1 MKSYSLPG
9 SCLTFI
15 SVSASI
21 TCGTD
26 VEKAIKWS
34 KSSFTPSSSIICCHI
49 SHRFR
54 VTSMHPPFTSALSIF
69 SAISISFGLPLA
81 SSSCL
86 YLSTLSCA
94 SLLTSKLTSSS
105 QHPKYSQSVASKEE
119 KEAEP
124 EGEAEPEREAELEG
138 EAEPALPLCAPV
150 PCDSIA
156 GPPPSSSASI
166 SPKQKSM
173 ISSSDSIL
181 CLKAAGRA
189 KTAGS
194 IHPLQSRAA
203 GRAAEEAPA
212 GREREAEKA
221 AEEEAPAAEEA
232 PFILG
237 FSTQNTPCFST
248 FTSVTLTGIPT
259 RSLSPYSAT
268 H

>member
-49 SHRFR
+49 SHLFR

-105 QHPKYSQSVASKEE
+105 QHPKYSQSISSEE
-119 KEAEP
+119 E
-124 EGEAEPEREAELEG
+124 
-138 EAEPALPLCAPV
+138 
-150 PCDSIA
+150 S
-156 GPPPSSSASI
+156 PPSSSASI

-173 ISSSDSIL
+173 MSSSDSIL

-189 KTAGS
+189 KAAGS

-203 GRAAEEAPA
+203 GR
-212 GREREAEKA
+212 EREAEKA
-221 AEEEAPAAEEA
+221 AEEATEAAAEEEAEEA

>member
-49 SHRFR
+49 SHLFR

-105 QHPKYSQSVASKEE
+105 QHPKYSQSVTS
-119 KEAEP
+119 EP
-124 EGEAEPEREAELEG
+124 EG

-173 ISSSDSIL
+173 MSSSDSIL

-203 GRAAEEAPA
+203 GR
-212 GREREAEKA
+212 EREAEK
-221 AEEEAPAAEEA
+221 EAAEEA

-248 FTSVTLTGIPT
+248 FTSVTLIGIPT

>member
-49 SHRFR
+49 SHLFR

-105 QHPKYSQSVASKEE
+105 QHPKYSQSVTS
-119 KEAEP
+119 EP
-124 EGEAEPEREAELEG
+124 EGEG
-138 EAEPALPLCAPV
+138 EAEPALSLCAPV

-173 ISSSDSIL
+173 MSSSDSIL

-189 KTAGS
+189 KAAGS

-203 GRAAEEAPA
+203 GR
-212 GREREAEKA
+212 EREAEKEA
-221 AEEEAPAAEEA
+221 AEEKAEEAEEA
-232 PFILG
+232 PFSSG

>member
-49 SHRFR
+49 SHLFR

-105 QHPKYSQSVASKEE
+105 QHPKYSQSVTS
-119 KEAEP
+119 EP
-124 EGEAEPEREAELEG
+124 EG

-173 ISSSDSIL
+173 MSSSDSIL

-189 KTAGS
+189 KAAGS

-203 GRAAEEAPA
+203 GR
-212 GREREAEKA
+212 EREAEKEA
-221 AEEEAPAAEEA
+221 EEATEEEAPEVEAAEEEA

>member
-49 SHRFR
+49 SHLFR
-54 VTSMHPPFTSALSIF
+54 VTSMHPPFTSTLSIF

-105 QHPKYSQSVASKEE
+105 QPPKYSQSVASKEE

-124 EGEAEPEREAELEG
+124 EGDAEPEREAE
-138 EAEPALPLCAPV
+138 PPLPLCAPV

-173 ISSSDSIL
+173 MSSSDSIL

-189 KTAGS
+189 KAAGS

-203 GRAAEEAPA
+203 GR
-212 GREREAEKA
+212 EREAEE
-221 AEEEAPAAEEA
+221 AEEEVEAAEEEA

>member
-49 SHRFR
+49 SHLFR

-105 QHPKYSQSVASKEE
+105 QHPKYSQSVTSEEE
-119 KEAEP
+119 KEAE
-124 EGEAEPEREAELEG
+124 L
-138 EAEPALPLCAPV
+138 ALPLCAPV

-173 ISSSDSIL
+173 MSSSDSIL

-189 KTAGS
+189 KAAGS

-203 GRAAEEAPA
+203 GR
-212 GREREAEKA
+212 EREAEKEA
-221 AEEEAPAAEEA
+221 AEEKAEEAAEEA

-248 FTSVTLTGIPT
+248 LTSVTLTGIPT

>member
-49 SHRFR
+49 SHLFR

-105 QHPKYSQSVASKEE
+105 QHPKYSQSVTS
-119 KEAEP
+119 EP
-124 EGEAEPEREAELEG
+124 EG

-173 ISSSDSIL
+173 MSSSDSIL

-189 KTAGS
+189 KAAGS

-203 GRAAEEAPA
+203 GR
-212 GREREAEKA
+212 EREAEKEA
-221 AEEEAPAAEEA
+221 TEEKAPAEEA

>member
-49 SHRFR
+49 SHLFR

-69 SAISISFGLPLA
+69 SAVSISFGLPLA

-105 QHPKYSQSVASKEE
+105 QHPKYSQSTASEE
-119 KEAEP
+119 
-124 EGEAEPEREAELEG
+124 EGEAEPAAEREAEPAAEREAEPAAEG

-173 ISSSDSIL
+173 MSSSDSIL

-189 KTAGS
+189 KAAGS

-203 GRAAEEAPA
+203 GR
-212 GREREAEKA
+212 EREAEKA
-221 AEEEAPAAEEA
+221 AAEEAATEEAEA

-248 FTSVTLTGIPT
+248 LTSVTLTGIPT

>member
-49 SHRFR
+49 SHLFR

-105 QHPKYSQSVASKEE
+105 QHPKYSQSVTS
-119 KEAEP
+119 EP
-124 EGEAEPEREAELEG
+124 EG

-150 PCDSIA
+150 PSDSIA

-173 ISSSDSIL
+173 MSSSDSIL

-189 KTAGS
+189 KAAGS

-203 GRAAEEAPA
+203 GR
-212 GREREAEKA
+212 EREAEKEAEEATEEEA
-221 AEEEAPAAEEA
+221 AEEATEAEEA

-248 FTSVTLTGIPT
+248 LTSVTLTGIPT

>member
-49 SHRFR
+49 SHLFR

-105 QHPKYSQSVASKEE
+105 QHPKYSQSVTS
-119 KEAEP
+119 EP
-124 EGEAEPEREAELEG
+124 EG

-173 ISSSDSIL
+173 MSSSDSIL

-189 KTAGS
+189 KAAGS

-203 GRAAEEAPA
+203 GR
-212 GREREAEKA
+212 EREAEKA
-221 AEEEAPAAEEA
+221 EAEAPAAEEEEA

>member
-49 SHRFR
+49 SHLFR

-105 QHPKYSQSVASKEE
+105 QHPKYSQSVTS
-119 KEAEP
+119 EP
-124 EGEAEPEREAELEG
+124 EG

-203 GRAAEEAPA
+203 GR
-212 GREREAEKA
+212 EREAEEET
-221 AEEEAPAAEEA
+221 EEEAGRAEEEA

>member
-26 VEKAIKWS
+26 AEKAIKWS

-49 SHRFR
+49 SHLFR

-156 GPPPSSSASI
+156 GPPPSSPASI

-173 ISSSDSIL
+173 MSSSDSIL

-189 KTAGS
+189 KAAGS

-203 GRAAEEAPA
+203 GR
-212 GREREAEKA
+212 EREAEKEA
-221 AEEEAPAAEEA
+221 AEEKAEEA
-232 PFILG
+232 PFISG

>member
-49 SHRFR
+49 SHLFR

-105 QHPKYSQSVASKEE
+105 QHPKYSQSISSEE
-119 KEAEP
+119 E
-124 EGEAEPEREAELEG
+124 
-138 EAEPALPLCAPV
+138 
-150 PCDSIA
+150 S
-156 GPPPSSSASI
+156 PPSSSASI

-173 ISSSDSIL
+173 MSSSDSIL
-181 CLKAAGRA
+181 CLKAAGRVKA
-189 KTAGS
+189 AGS

-203 GRAAEEAPA
+203 GR
-212 GREREAEKA
+212 EREAEKEAEAEAAEAA
-221 AEEEAPAAEEA
+221 AEEEEEA
-232 PFILG
+232 PFISG

-248 FTSVTLTGIPT
+248 LTSVTLTGIPT

>member
-49 SHRFR
+49 SHLFR

-105 QHPKYSQSVASKEE
+105 QHPKYSQSVTS
-119 KEAEP
+119 EP
-124 EGEAEPEREAELEG
+124 EGD
-138 EAEPALPLCAPV
+138 AEPALPLCALV

-173 ISSSDSIL
+173 MSSSDSIL
-181 CLKAAGRA
+181 CLKAEGRVKA
-189 KTAGS
+189 AGS

-203 GRAAEEAPA
+203 GR
-212 GREREAEKA
+212 EREAEKA
-221 AEEEAPAAEEA
+221 AEEEEETATEEEAPAEEA

>member
-49 SHRFR
+49 SHLFR

-105 QHPKYSQSVASKEE
+105 QHSKYSQSVTS
-119 KEAEP
+119 EP
-124 EGEAEPEREAELEG
+124 EG

-173 ISSSDSIL
+173 MSSSDSIL

-189 KTAGS
+189 KAAGS

-203 GRAAEEAPA
+203 GR
-212 GREREAEKA
+212 EREAEEETEEET
-221 AEEEAPAAEEA
+221 EEEAGRAEEEA

>member
-26 VEKAIKWS
+26 AEKAIKWS

-49 SHRFR
+49 SHLFR

-105 QHPKYSQSVASKEE
+105 QHPKYSQSVASEEE

-124 EGEAEPEREAELEG
+124 EGEAEPEEAELGEAEPGEAEPG

-166 SPKQKSM
+166 SSKQKSM
-173 ISSSDSIL
+173 MSSSDSIL

-189 KTAGS
+189 KAAGS

-203 GRAAEEAPA
+203 GR
-212 GREREAEKA
+212 EREAEKE
-221 AEEEAPAAEEA
+221 AEEKEAEEEA

>member
-1 MKSYSLPG
+1 MKSYCLPG

-49 SHRFR
+49 SHLFR

-69 SAISISFGLPLA
+69 SAISISLGLPLA

-105 QHPKYSQSVASKEE
+105 QHPKYSQSISSEEE
-119 KEAEP
+119 KEEEP
-124 EGEAEPEREAELEG
+124 EGEAEPE

-156 GPPPSSSASI
+156 GPPPSSPASI

-173 ISSSDSIL
+173 MSSSDSIL

-189 KTAGS
+189 KAAGS

-203 GRAAEEAPA
+203 GR
-212 GREREAEKA
+212 EREAERE
-221 AEEEAPAAEEA
+221 AEEEVKEAAAPAEEA

-237 FSTQNTPCFST
+237 FSTQNIPCFST

-259 RSLSPYSAT
+259 RSLSPNSAT

>member
-69 SAISISFGLPLA
+69 SAISISFALPLA

-105 QHPKYSQSVASKEE
+105 QHPKYSQSVSSKEE
-119 KEAEP
+119 KEEEP
-124 EGEAEPEREAELEG
+124 EG

-173 ISSSDSIL
+173 MSSSDSIL

-189 KTAGS
+189 KAAGS

-212 GREREAEKA
+212 GREREAEKE
-221 AEEEAPAAEEA
+221 AEEEAPAEEA

>member
-49 SHRFR
+49 SHLFR

-105 QHPKYSQSVASKEE
+105 QHPKYSQSVTS
-119 KEAEP
+119 EP
-124 EGEAEPEREAELEG
+124 EG

-173 ISSSDSIL
+173 MSSSDSIL

-189 KTAGS
+189 KAAGS

-203 GRAAEEAPA
+203 GR
-212 GREREAEKA
+212 EREAEKA
-221 AEEEAPAAEEA
+221 CAAA
-232 PFILG
+232 C
-237 FSTQNTPCFST
+237 SWRRTADRM
-248 FTSVTLTGIPT
+248 
-259 RSLSPYSAT
+259 RSLILWCG
-268 H
+268 

>member
-49 SHRFR
+49 SHLFR

-105 QHPKYSQSVASKEE
+105 QHPKYSQSVTSEE
-119 KEAEP
+119 E
-124 EGEAEPEREAELEG
+124 
-138 EAEPALPLCAPV
+138 
-150 PCDSIA
+150 S
-156 GPPPSSSASI
+156 PPSSSASI

-173 ISSSDSIL
+173 MSSSDSIL

-189 KTAGS
+189 KAAGS

-203 GRAAEEAPA
+203 GR
-212 GREREAEKA
+212 EREAEKA
-221 AEEEAPAAEEA
+221 AEKEAAAEEA

>member
-49 SHRFR
+49 SHLFR

-105 QHPKYSQSVASKEE
+105 QHPKYSQSVTS
-119 KEAEP
+119 EP
-124 EGEAEPEREAELEG
+124 EG

-173 ISSSDSIL
+173 MSSSDSIL

-189 KTAGS
+189 KAAGS

-203 GRAAEEAPA
+203 GREREAGKAAAEE
-212 GREREAEKA
+212 
-221 AEEEAPAAEEA
+221 EEA

-248 FTSVTLTGIPT
+248 LTSVTLTGIPT

>member
-49 SHRFR
+49 SHLFR

-105 QHPKYSQSVASKEE
+105 QHPKYSQSISSKEE
-119 KEAEP
+119 KEEEP
-124 EGEAEPEREAELEG
+124 EG
-138 EAEPALPLCAPV
+138 EAEPALPLCVPV

-156 GPPPSSSASI
+156 GPPSSSPATI

-173 ISSSDSIL
+173 MSSSDSIL

-189 KTAGS
+189 KAAGS
-194 IHPLQSRAA
+194 FHPLQSRA
-203 GRAAEEAPA
+203 A

-221 AEEEAPAAEEA
+221 AEEEEEAAEAAEEA

-248 FTSVTLTGIPT
+248 LTSVTLTGIPT

>member
-49 SHRFR
+49 SHLFR

-105 QHPKYSQSVASKEE
+105 QHPKYSQSISSEE
-119 KEAEP
+119 E
-124 EGEAEPEREAELEG
+124 
-138 EAEPALPLCAPV
+138 
-150 PCDSIA
+150 S
-156 GPPPSSSASI
+156 PPSSSASI

-173 ISSSDSIL
+173 MSSSDSIL

-189 KTAGS
+189 KAAGS

-203 GRAAEEAPA
+203 GR
-212 GREREAEKA
+212 EREAEKEAEAEAAEAA
-221 AEEEAPAAEEA
+221 AEEEEEA
-232 PFILG
+232 PFISG

-248 FTSVTLTGIPT
+248 LTSVTLTGIPT

>member
-49 SHRFR
+49 SHLFR

-105 QHPKYSQSVASKEE
+105 QHPKYSQSVASEEE

-124 EGEAEPEREAELEG
+124 EGEAEPEEAELKGEAEPG

-156 GPPPSSSASI
+156 GPPSSSPATI

-173 ISSSDSIL
+173 MSSSDSIL

-203 GRAAEEAPA
+203 GR
-212 GREREAEKA
+212 EREAEEET
-221 AEEEAPAAEEA
+221 EEEAGRAEEEA

>member
-49 SHRFR
+49 SHLFR

-81 SSSCL
+81 SSSCR

-119 KEAEP
+119 KEEEP
-124 EGEAEPEREAELEG
+124 EG
-138 EAEPALPLCAPV
+138 EAEPALPLCVPV

-156 GPPPSSSASI
+156 GPPPSSPASI

-173 ISSSDSIL
+173 MSSSDSIL

-189 KTAGS
+189 KAAGS

-203 GRAAEEAPA
+203 GR
-212 GREREAEKA
+212 EREAEKA
-221 AEEEAPAAEEA
+221 AEEAEEA

-248 FTSVTLTGIPT
+248 LTSVTLTGIPT

>member
-49 SHRFR
+49 SHLFR

-69 SAISISFGLPLA
+69 SAISISFVLPLA

-105 QHPKYSQSVASKEE
+105 QHPKYSQSISSEEE
-119 KEAEP
+119 KEEEP
-124 EGEAEPEREAELEG
+124 EEAELG

-173 ISSSDSIL
+173 MCSSDSIL

-189 KTAGS
+189 KAAGS

-203 GRAAEEAPA
+203 GR
-212 GREREAEKA
+212 EREAEKEAEAAA
-221 AEEEAPAAEEA
+221 AEEEEEA

>member
-49 SHRFR
+49 SHLFR

-105 QHPKYSQSVASKEE
+105 QHPKYSQSVTS
-119 KEAEP
+119 
-124 EGEAEPEREAELEG
+124 EPER

-173 ISSSDSIL
+173 MSSSDSIL

-189 KTAGS
+189 KAAGS

-203 GRAAEEAPA
+203 GR
-212 GREREAEKA
+212 EREAEKE
-221 AEEEAPAAEEA
+221 AEEEAPAEEA

>member
-49 SHRFR
+49 SHLFR

-105 QHPKYSQSVASKEE
+105 QHPKYSQSVTS
-119 KEAEP
+119 EP
-124 EGEAEPEREAELEG
+124 EG

-173 ISSSDSIL
+173 MSSSDSIL

-189 KTAGS
+189 KAAGS
-194 IHPLQSRAA
+194 IHPLQSRA
-203 GRAAEEAPA
+203 A

-221 AEEEAPAAEEA
+221 AEEEAPAEEA

>member
-49 SHRFR
+49 SHLFL

-105 QHPKYSQSVASKEE
+105 QHPKYSQSISSEE
-119 KEAEP
+119 E
-124 EGEAEPEREAELEG
+124 
-138 EAEPALPLCAPV
+138 
-150 PCDSIA
+150 S
-156 GPPPSSSASI
+156 PPSSSASI

-173 ISSSDSIL
+173 MSSSDSIL
-181 CLKAAGRA
+181 CLKAAGRVKA
-189 KTAGS
+189 AGS

-203 GRAAEEAPA
+203 GR
-212 GREREAEKA
+212 EREAEKEA
-221 AEEEAPAAEEA
+221 AEEEAEEA

>member
-49 SHRFR
+49 SHLFR

-124 EGEAEPEREAELEG
+124 
-138 EAEPALPLCAPV
+138 ALPLCAPV

-173 ISSSDSIL
+173 MSSSDSIL

-189 KTAGS
+189 KAAGS

-203 GRAAEEAPA
+203 GR
-212 GREREAEKA
+212 EREAEEET
-221 AEEEAPAAEEA
+221 EEEAGRAEEEA

-248 FTSVTLTGIPT
+248 LTSVTLTGIPT

>member
-21 TCGTD
+21 TCGKD

-49 SHRFR
+49 SHLFR

-105 QHPKYSQSVASKEE
+105 QHPKYSQSVTS
-119 KEAEP
+119 EP
-124 EGEAEPEREAELEG
+124 EG

-156 GPPPSSSASI
+156 GPPSSSSASI

-189 KTAGS
+189 KAAGS

-203 GRAAEEAPA
+203 GR
-212 GREREAEKA
+212 EREAEKA
-221 AEEEAPAAEEA
+221 EAEETAEEEA

-248 FTSVTLTGIPT
+248 LTSVTLTGIPT

>member
-49 SHRFR
+49 SHLFR

-105 QHPKYSQSVASKEE
+105 QHPKYSQSIASKEE

-124 EGEAEPEREAELEG
+124 EGEAEP
-138 EAEPALPLCAPV
+138 PLPLCAPV

-173 ISSSDSIL
+173 MSSSDSIL
-181 CLKAAGRA
+181 CLKAAGRVKA
-189 KTAGS
+189 AGS

-203 GRAAEEAPA
+203 GR
-212 GREREAEKA
+212 EREAEKEAEEATEEA
-221 AEEEAPAAEEA
+221 AEEEEAPAEEA

>member
-49 SHRFR
+49 SHLFR

-105 QHPKYSQSVASKEE
+105 QHPKYSQSISSEE
-119 KEAEP
+119 E
-124 EGEAEPEREAELEG
+124 
-138 EAEPALPLCAPV
+138 
-150 PCDSIA
+150 S
-156 GPPPSSSASI
+156 PPSSSASI

-173 ISSSDSIL
+173 MSSSDSIL

-189 KTAGS
+189 KAAGS
-194 IHPLQSRAA
+194 IHSLQSRA
-203 GRAAEEAPA
+203 A
-212 GREREAEKA
+212 GREREAEKEAEEATEAA
-221 AEEEAPAAEEA
+221 AEEEAPAEEA

>member
-21 TCGTD
+21 TCGTE

-49 SHRFR
+49 SHLFR

-105 QHPKYSQSVASKEE
+105 QHPKYSQSVTS
-119 KEAEP
+119 EP
-124 EGEAEPEREAELEG
+124 EG

-173 ISSSDSIL
+173 MSSSDSIL

-189 KTAGS
+189 KAAGS

-203 GRAAEEAPA
+203 GR
-212 GREREAEKA
+212 EREAEKA
-221 AEEEAPAAEEA
+221 TEEEAEEA

>member
-49 SHRFR
+49 SHLFR

-105 QHPKYSQSVASKEE
+105 QHPKYSQSVTSEEE
-119 KEAEP
+119 KEEEP
-124 EGEAEPEREAELEG
+124 EG

-173 ISSSDSIL
+173 MSSSDSIL

-189 KTAGS
+189 KAAGS

-203 GRAAEEAPA
+203 GR
-212 GREREAEKA
+212 ERETEKA
-221 AEEEAPAAEEA
+221 AEEEEETATEEEAAEEA

>member
-26 VEKAIKWS
+26 IEKAIKWS

-49 SHRFR
+49 SHLFR

-105 QHPKYSQSVASKEE
+105 QHPKYSQSVSSEEE

-124 EGEAEPEREAELEG
+124 EEAAEPEG
-138 EAEPALPLCAPV
+138 DAEPALPLCALV

-173 ISSSDSIL
+173 MSSSDSIL
-181 CLKAAGRA
+181 CLKAEGRVKA
-189 KTAGS
+189 AGS

-203 GRAAEEAPA
+203 GR
-212 GREREAEKA
+212 EREAEKA
-221 AEEEAPAAEEA
+221 AEEEEEAATEEKAPAEEA

>member
-49 SHRFR
+49 SHLFR

-105 QHPKYSQSVASKEE
+105 QHPKYSQSVTS
-119 KEAEP
+119 EP
-124 EGEAEPEREAELEG
+124 EG
-138 EAEPALPLCAPV
+138 EAEPALPLCVPV

-156 GPPPSSSASI
+156 GPPPSSPASI

-173 ISSSDSIL
+173 MSSSDSIL

-189 KTAGS
+189 KAAGS

-203 GRAAEEAPA
+203 GR
-212 GREREAEKA
+212 EREAEKA
-221 AEEEAPAAEEA
+221 AEEAEKAAEEAEEA

-248 FTSVTLTGIPT
+248 LTSVTLTGIPT

>member
-49 SHRFR
+49 SHLFR

-105 QHPKYSQSVASKEE
+105 QHPKYSQSVTS
-119 KEAEP
+119 EP
-124 EGEAEPEREAELEG
+124 EG
-138 EAEPALPLCAPV
+138 EAEPALPLCAPFPAIPSQV
-150 PCDSIA
+150 PHLPH
-156 GPPPSSSASI
+156 PPLFLPS
-166 SPKQKSM
+166 
-173 ISSSDSIL
+173 
-181 CLKAAGRA
+181 RN
-189 KTAGS
+189 
-194 IHPLQSRAA
+194 R
-203 GRAAEEAPA
+203 
-212 GREREAEKA
+212 
-221 AEEEAPAAEEA
+221 
-232 PFILG
+232 
-237 FSTQNTPCFST
+237 
-248 FTSVTLTGIPT
+248 
-259 RSLSPYSAT
+259 
-268 H
+268 

>member
-26 VEKAIKWS
+26 AEKAIKWS

-49 SHRFR
+49 SHLFR

-105 QHPKYSQSVASKEE
+105 QHPKYSQSVASEEE

-124 EGEAEPEREAELEG
+124 EGEAEPEEAELGEAEPG

-173 ISSSDSIL
+173 MSSSDSIL

-189 KTAGS
+189 KAAGS

-203 GRAAEEAPA
+203 GR
-212 GREREAEKA
+212 EREAEKEA
-221 AEEEAPAAEEA
+221 AEEKAAEEEA

-248 FTSVTLTGIPT
+248 LTSVTLTGIPT

>member
-15 SVSASI
+15 SVSANI

-49 SHRFR
+49 SHLFR

-105 QHPKYSQSVASKEE
+105 QHPKYSQSVTS
-119 KEAEP
+119 EP
-124 EGEAEPEREAELEG
+124 EG
-138 EAEPALPLCAPV
+138 EAEPALPLCVPV

-173 ISSSDSIL
+173 MSSSDSIL

-189 KTAGS
+189 KAAGS

-203 GRAAEEAPA
+203 GR
-212 GREREAEKA
+212 EREAEKEA
-221 AEEEAPAAEEA
+221 EEATEEEAPEVEAAEEEA

-248 FTSVTLTGIPT
+248 LTSVTLTGIPT